1 MAGILNATTKVPASR
16 TIGEIQKILAK
27 SGARSV
33 LIEFDDEGI
42 ETAVSFRMLYQDA
55 MVSFRLP
62 AQVDPIYVI
71 LQQTADRR
79 AFRTREH
86 AANVTWRI
94 IKDWI
99 ESQCAIVEA
108 EQAEMVQV
116 FLPYAQVPETGKT
129 LFEHLE
135 KQQFKL
141 LGGPHESHNL

>member
-1 MAGILNATTKVPASR
+1 MAAILNATTRVPASR

-27 SGARSV
+27 SGAKAV
-33 LIEFDDEGI
+33 LIEFDDDGI
-42 ETAVSFRMLYQDA
+42 ETAVSFRMLYQDV

-62 AQVDPIYVI
+62 AQIDPIYVI
-71 LQQTADRR
+71 LQNKGDRR

-99 ESQCAIVEA
+99 EAQCAIVEA
-108 EQAEMVQV
+108 EQAEMIEV
-116 FLPYAQVPETGKT
+116 FLPYAQVPETGQT
-129 LFEHLE
+129 LFQHLE
-135 KQQFKL
+135 QKQFKL